1 MANYPLNFGWHT
13 LQQTDPSDPPDF
25 TPVMPT
31 LLGTPSLDPNVVLAK
46 SDGNDSSS
54 AQTTRAE
61 PPRRGTAPNVE
72 PTADTPEYRTAMDK
86 AVGHIVVLPDGS
98 RVEDPTSE
106 TGYLMSPVP
115 DLTPVAV
122 SGRQLRKTTEDVMQ
136 LPDSTAGTLPIA
148 TWRLWKYLG
157 HGGEFDYQRQANPSG
172 GWFQY
177 PQFRNV
183 SNFNV
188 DLLGHQAGISLE
200 TLLGIAGG
208 FSTFIGKPDFTQPH
222 WLKKRTEDFIRK
234 GYAASESG
242 ALDPPSPP

>member
-1 MANYPLNFGWHT
+1 M
-13 LQQTDPSDPPDF
+13 
-25 TPVMPT
+25 
-31 LLGTPSLDPNVVLAK
+31 
-46 SDGNDSSS
+46 SS
-54 AQTTRAE
+54 RL
-61 PPRRGTAPNVE
+61 
-72 PTADTPEYRTAMDK
+72 

-115 DLTPVAV
+115 DLTPVAA
-122 SGRQLRKTTEDVMQ
+122 SGRQLRKTTEDMMQ

-188 DLLGHQAGISLE
+188 GLLGHQAGISLE

-208 FSTFIGKPDFTQPH
+208 FSTFMGKPDFTQPH

-234 GYAASESG
+234 SYAASESG
-242 ALDPPSPP
+242 AFDPPIASLISLRRWPPSEPSASPGINDRPDGHAQQRRDPNTR